1 MKIRKATTK
10 DAAIILKM
18 LKSESVMTGNDE
30 LYYETKHIQEYIKGK
45 SFITFVC
52 EFDKKFAG
60 FISLNL
66 FSTGKYAEIYNIMVG
81 KEYRKKGIAFEL
93 IKFGERYLKNK
104 GYGITY
110 MYVEGSNR
118 PMQNFSRKINYDKG
132 KKFIFYSK
140 ILK

>member
-1 MKIRKATTK
+1 MK
-10 DAAIILKM
+10 DASIILKM

-30 LYYETKHIQEYIKGK
+30 LHYEIKHIQEHIKGK
-45 SFITFVC
+45 SFVTFVC

-66 FSTGKYAEIYNIMVG
+66 FSIGKYAEIYNIMVD
-81 KEYRKKGIAFEL
+81 KKYRKKSIALEL

-104 GYGITY
+104 GYGIIY
-110 MYVEGSNR
+110 MYVEESNR
-118 PMQNFSRKINYDKG
+118 QMQDFSRKINYDKG